1 MLTNQI
7 AAGTTNQT
15 QKALLHNYNQK
26 VNYKFLHIM
35 YKRRKK
41 RKKRKKTNAQEPET
55 NSRWRIN
62 PSLSY
67 TKIFLTDLHPIA

>member
-35 YKRRKK
+35 YKRKEKK
-41 RKKRKKTNAQEPET
+41 PMHKNQKQILDGE
-55 NSRWRIN
+55 
-62 PSLSY
+62 
-67 TKIFLTDLHPIA
+67 